1 MESNEDKDKI
11 FDLFLVALAVG
22 NQCLYV
28 TTIK

>member
-28 TTIK
+28 TIK